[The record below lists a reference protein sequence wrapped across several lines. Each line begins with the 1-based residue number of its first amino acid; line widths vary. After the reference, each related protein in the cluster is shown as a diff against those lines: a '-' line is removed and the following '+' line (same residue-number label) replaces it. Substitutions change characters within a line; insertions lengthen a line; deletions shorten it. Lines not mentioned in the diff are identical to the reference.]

1 MGNRFDAKHA
11 FAFAIDLQSQ
21 LATVQ
26 LEDRQII
33 GRSLDR
39 DFPFGRSLGPSAIFW
54 AMPVSENRL
63 DGFQVQWRAAAVDE
77 RLKDLVHV
85 SAHLEDEVSAEFDL
99 IVRVLITEPAAL
111 LLVEVEREAHTGV
124 NPTLTDLAQSPYS
137 PVFGQGLCDLR
148 QTCGVR
154 DSSKAVSVLG
164 EGDARL
170 ARLAGNVLMAVQDH
184 LGGEGRMP
192 ADLDGQMA
200 PVRVEDVKRVVVHIG
215 HRFLSFD
222 VVFCA
227 DIPHR
232 RLRPTDQNQKQALGD
247 CRLGEIFFR
256 NVMLALPDRTVDH
269 RNSVRLGVTANA
281 TAEPA
286 GQPHQVGVFE
296 RLIRS
301 SQCPPPHPEPTR
313 IMAHA
318 EVSVQNNA
326 IDAIVATAQQILI
339 ERAQPVCHRG
349 QLTGTLPPA
358 SNCPAG
364 ATFSQ
369 LSLGKSVEPSE
380 PFSLVSGFWNPGTC
394 ARAALSGD
402 QYAGLT
408 PPLSN
413 LLTLWS
419 KRAEFG
425 VNPAPSSIPLG
436 GLSFGFP
443 PAAPLI
449 RSRSAFS
456 RSRTMRRE

>member
-39 DFPFGRSLGPSAIFW
+39 DFPFGRSLGSSAIFW
-54 AMPVSENRL
+54 AAPISEDRL

-85 SAHLEDEVSAEFDL
+85 SAHLEDEVSTEFDL

-170 ARLAGNVLMAVQDH
+170 ARLASNVLMAVQDH

-222 VVFCA
+222 VVFCHTDA
-227 DIPHR
+227 CA
-232 RLRPTDQNQKQALGD
+232 RPTRTRSKPSVTVVLARYSSAMSCLRCPTEQSITGMPCAL
-247 CRLGEIFFR
+247 
-256 NVMLALPDRTVDH
+256 A
-269 RNSVRLGVTANA
+269 
-281 TAEPA
+281 
-286 GQPHQVGVFE
+286 
-296 RLIRS
+296 
-301 SQCPPPHPEPTR
+301 
-313 IMAHA
+313 
-318 EVSVQNNA
+318 
-326 IDAIVATAQQILI
+326 
-339 ERAQPVCHRG
+339 
-349 QLTGTLPPA
+349 
-358 SNCPAG
+358 
-364 ATFSQ
+364 
-369 LSLGKSVEPSE
+369 
-380 PFSLVSGFWNPGTC
+380 
-394 ARAALSGD
+394 
-402 QYAGLT
+402 
-408 PPLSN
+408 
-413 LLTLWS
+413 
-419 KRAEFG
+419 
-425 VNPAPSSIPLG
+425 
-436 GLSFGFP
+436 
-443 PAAPLI
+443 
-449 RSRSAFS
+449 
-456 RSRTMRRE
+456 